1 MQDKTMKEVTIEHI
15 KSVTGESCYIDNDL
29 ILFDHF
35 EDLPLPLEPHKMSCL
50 LIGMCIQ
57 GRAEYLVDTKK
68 CTIQAND
75 MIVLSEGQVIS
86 DYMLSRD
93 CRGIAILAS
102 ENFLQDILRGIH
114 EMSSL
119 FIFTKT
125 HPVLHLTS
133 NEAKAFEEFFQI
145 TKQKVDD
152 KSHHFRRESA
162 CAMLS
167 SLVYDMGNHIWRTQQ
182 IGGDG
187 RLSRG
192 EKIFTDFI
200 KLVEQN
206 YREIRRV
213 SWYAEKLCITPKY
226 LSETVKKV
234 SKETPNSWID
244 SYVTKEL
251 RLLLKNS
258 SKNIKEIAVEMNFPN
273 QSFLGKYFKDRT
285 GQSPSDYRKS

>member
-1 MQDKTMKEVTIEHI
+1 M
-15 KSVTGESCYIDNDL
+15 
-29 ILFDHF
+29 
-35 EDLPLPLEPHKMSCL
+35 
-50 LIGMCIQ
+50 
-57 GRAEYLVDTKK
+57 TK
-68 CTIQAND
+68 
-75 MIVLSEGQVIS
+75 
-86 DYMLSRD
+86 R
-93 CRGIAILAS
+93 
-102 ENFLQDILRGIH
+102 
-114 EMSSL
+114 
-119 FIFTKT
+119 
-125 HPVLHLTS
+125 
-133 NEAKAFEEFFQI
+133 
-145 TKQKVDD
+145 KVDD

-162 CAMLS
+162 CAMLGT
-167 SLVYDMGNHIWRTQQ
+167 LVYDMGNHIWRTQQ
-182 IGGDG
+182 IGGG
-187 RLSRG
+187 ARLSRG

-206 YREIRRV
+206 YREIRKV